1 MEVNNKTEVTLKKL
15 GDNEDK
21 IYFRLARKVKAS
33 RERQIITEPYL
44 DMTLVYY
51 LKVGLT
57 DEEFLMMEIKSETM
71 RKWEIDFAK
80 LKEIALKNMLKNN
93 EPEIIRFD
101 ELMPLYIDGGNE
113 LDKRM
118 YIITNKNRNFGA
130 TCLVYPGLLDSIY
143 EKVGGD
149 YYILPSSIHECIAL
163 KVNDDLDPKILRA
176 LVRKIN
182 YTEVKPEEVLSDN
195 VYVYRRA
202 AGCLSIDNL

>member
-163 KVNDDLDPKILRA
+163 KVNDDLDPQILRA

>member
-195 VYVYRRA
+195 LYVYRRA

>member
-1 MEVNNKTEVTLKKL
+1 MEVNNKMEVTLKKL